1 VTGIRLPEIYI
12 DNANFGGK
20 AGKIKRNNPAKGFGP
35 KGNEDVKFSDQSYAA
50 MRSLIERDLRFFI
63 LTLTSGC

>member
-35 KGNEDVKFSDQSYAA
+35 KGNEDVKFRPKLCCYAV
-50 MRSLIERDLRFFI
+50 ID
-63 LTLTSGC
+63 